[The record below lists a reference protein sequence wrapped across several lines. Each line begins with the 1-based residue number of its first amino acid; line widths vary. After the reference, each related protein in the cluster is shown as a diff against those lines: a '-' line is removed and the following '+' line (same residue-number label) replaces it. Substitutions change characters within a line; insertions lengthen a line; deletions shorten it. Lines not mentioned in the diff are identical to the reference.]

1 MNDKITLTLE
11 DGVTKEFDILF
22 EYTQNDKKYVPYT
35 DYEKDE
41 SGNIKCY
48 SNILDGDKTLPV
60 DEENLITIDKILRTL
75 NKSNYILE
83 ELMEK

>member
-22 EYTQNDKKYVPYT
+22 EYTQNDKKYVTYT

>member
-1 MNDKITLTLE
+1 MQPCHNKIHLLP
-11 DGVTKEFDILF
+11 FSPL
-22 EYTQNDKKYVPYT
+22 QNDKKYVTYT